1 MIMLISFIISFV
13 LTHQKKVLEQKN
25 IISAN
30 ESAYQRELV
39 KASLL
44 AAEEERM
51 RMASNLH
58 DDTGV
63 LLTAVKQRLQMAAKD
78 ISDERPKRLLEEA
91 ALVLNTA
98 TQQVRNIS
106 NELVPST
113 VAKLGLISA
122 MQELCDS
129 LTCESLNVDF
139 INRAENIQLS
149 RQKGI
154 NLYRILSESINNI
167 IKHGTPSSIQL
178 VSEASG
184 DKLLLTILHNG
195 KGLANSDVEILTAGS
210 KGLGLKNI
218 AARAQLT
225 GSKINYAAEPNVSK
239 VSIETSI
246 A

>member
-1 MIMLISFIISFV
+1 MIMLSSFV
-13 LTHQKKVLEQKN
+13 VLFLLNHKKKVLEQKN

-63 LLTAVKQRLQMAAKD
+63 LLTVIKQRLQLASKNIHD
-78 ISDERPKRLLEEA
+78 DRPKRLLEEA
-91 ALVLNTA
+91 ATVLDTA

-113 VAKLGLISA
+113 VAKSGIMYA
-122 MQELCDS
+122 MQELCDNLS
-129 LTCESLNVDF
+129 SESLSLDF
-139 INRAENIQLS
+139 TNNCGNPELS
-149 RQKGI
+149 LQKGV

-167 IKHGTPSSIQL
+167 IKHGLPSDIRL
-178 VSEASG
+178 TSEINEN
-184 DKLLLTILHNG
+184 KLLFTILHNG
-195 KGLANSDVEILTAGS
+195 KGLANSDVVTLTAGS

-225 GSKINYAAEPNVSK
+225 GSKIDYAAGPTVSK
-239 VSIETSI
+239 VSIETPI

>member
-1 MIMLISFIISFV
+1 MIIIMSFIVLFV
-13 LTHQKKVLEQKN
+13 ITHQKKVLEQKN

-39 KASLL
+39 KASLI
-44 AAEEERM
+44 AAEEERA

-63 LLTAVKQRLQMAAKD
+63 LLTAIKQRLQLAAKD
-78 ISDERPKRLLEEA
+78 IREERPKRLLDESA
-91 ALVLNTA
+91 SLLNTA

-113 VAKLGLISA
+113 VAKLGLMHA
-122 MQELCDS
+122 MQELCDNLS
-129 LTCESLNVDF
+129 SESLHVDF
-139 INRAENIQLS
+139 INGTNDPQLS
-149 RQKGI
+149 MQKGV

-167 IKHGTPSSIQL
+167 IKHGAPSDIQL
-178 VSEASG
+178 TSAVIEN
-184 DKLLLTILHNG
+184 KLVLTILHNG
-195 KGLANSDVEILTAGS
+195 KGLTNADVAALTEGS

-225 GSKINYAAEPNVSK
+225 GSEINYAAEPHISK
-239 VSIETSI
+239 VSIETPI